1 MASFSLLCAFAS
13 QKVRIHKYPS
23 NYHYSVFH
31 LINIKYLPG
40 GHLRY
45 RELLSRL
52 RKCVEQKLFELTF
65 SRVLFWENTWI
76 FISQTEMN
84 LMVVVRFSL
93 LQRRCATPE
102 DPPINNNATHLSN
115 LAFFFCYVSLQDF
128 YSWPIRRHVQ
138 LQLSGRASNWTDFGQ
153 CLRRRSFHVVHGT
166 ARGVHPFAMWS
177 WWSLSPTTGELL
189 LHPVNEGNYN
199 EIYL

>member
-1 MASFSLLCAFAS
+1 MLSFSALLCAFAS

-52 RKCVEQKLFELTF
+52 RQCVEQKLFELTF

-84 LMVVVRFSL
+84 LVVVVRFSL
-93 LQRRCATPE
+93 LQRRCATPA
-102 DPPINNNATHLSN
+102 DPPINNNASHLSN
-115 LAFFFCYVSLQDF
+115 LAFFFFLSFQDF

-138 LQLSGRASNWTDFGQ
+138 LQLSGRASNWADFGQ
-153 CLRRRSFHVVHGT
+153 CLWRWPFYVVHGI
-166 ARGVHPFAMWS
+166 AWGVHPFAMWS
-177 WWSLSPTTGELL
+177 GWSLSATTGELYYTT
-189 LHPVNEGNYN
+189 VMKVNYN
-199 EIYL
+199 YISR